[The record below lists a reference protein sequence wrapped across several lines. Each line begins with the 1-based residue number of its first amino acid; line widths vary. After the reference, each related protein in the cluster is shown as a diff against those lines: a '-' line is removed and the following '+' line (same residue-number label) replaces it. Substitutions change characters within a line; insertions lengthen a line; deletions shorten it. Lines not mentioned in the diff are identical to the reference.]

1 MVVVNDRRSTLA
13 LDDRSPRAR
22 QSMDSKHE
30 EGRPFF
36 FQGRYGN
43 YMEIIWKLYG
53 IYMGIIWKLY
63 GNYMEII
70 WTLYEIIWKICF
82 FF

>member
-36 FQGRYGN
+36 FKED
-43 YMEIIWKLYG
+43 ME
-53 IYMGIIWKLY
+53 IIWKLY

-70 WTLYEIIWKICF
+70 WNLYGNYMEIIWKLYGNYMDII
-82 FF
+82 